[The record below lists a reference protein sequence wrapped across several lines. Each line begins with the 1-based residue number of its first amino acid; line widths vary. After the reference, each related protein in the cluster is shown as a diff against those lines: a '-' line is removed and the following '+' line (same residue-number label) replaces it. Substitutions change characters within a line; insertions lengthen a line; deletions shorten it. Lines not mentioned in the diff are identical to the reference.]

1 MTEPLQNTMAA
12 YEQHSKLLAEANEIN
27 KSVVFAALKAESI
40 TTLRVLFDGAG
51 DSGQI
56 QEVIAETANGR
67 ATLPETQVEMLH
79 ASWGGKM
86 TSAEMQ
92 LRDAIDELCFD
103 YLSQEHG
110 GWENNDGGEGEF
122 TFRVEDSSID
132 LDFVQFYTEST
143 AHSHTF

>member
-1 MTEPLQNTMAA
+1 MTEILQNTMAA
-12 YEQHSKLLAEANEIN
+12 YEQHAKSLAEANEVN
-27 KSVVFAALKAESI
+27 KNAVFAALKAESI
-40 TTLRVLFDGAG
+40 TIVTVRFDGAG

-56 QEVIAETANGR
+56 QEVTAETASGPI
-67 ATLPETQVEMLH
+67 ALPDVQIEMQH

-86 TSAEMQ
+86 TNRTMQ

-122 TFRVEDSSID
+122 TFRVENSSIY
-132 LDFVQFYTEST
+132 LEFVQFYTEST
-143 AHSHTF
+143 THSHTF

>member
-1 MTEPLQNTMAA
+1 MTELLQNTMAA
-12 YEQHSKLLAEANEIN
+12 YEQHAKSLAEANDIN
-27 KSVVFAALKAESI
+27 KNAVFAALKAESI
-40 TTLRVLFDGAG
+40 TTVRVLFDGAG

-56 QEVIAETANGR
+56 QEVSAETANGSI
-67 ATLPETQVEMLH
+67 ALPDVQIEMQH
-79 ASWGGKM
+79 ASWGGKV
-86 TSAEMQ
+86 TSAKMQ

-122 TFRVEDSSID
+122 TFRAEDSSLD

-143 AHSHTF
+143 THSHTF